1 MSQWAS
7 RTFNRSLLHA
17 YVQRH
22 NDWEQYLPLVLPCRT
37 TFQPLEFAKR
47 SRYSNRA
54 VIALYSNRT
63 VMVIVRAFG
72 IQYQYS
78 YYTG

>member
-1 MSQWAS
+1 MCIYS
-7 RTFNRSLLHA
+7 
-17 YVQRH
+17 VQAAISKHFPIHMYRA
-22 NDWEQYLPLVLPCRT
+22 NAGPLFSHLNL
-37 TFQPLEFAKR
+37 QKR

-54 VIALYSNRT
+54 VITLYSNRT
-63 VMVIVRAFG
+63 VMVIVRANRVFG